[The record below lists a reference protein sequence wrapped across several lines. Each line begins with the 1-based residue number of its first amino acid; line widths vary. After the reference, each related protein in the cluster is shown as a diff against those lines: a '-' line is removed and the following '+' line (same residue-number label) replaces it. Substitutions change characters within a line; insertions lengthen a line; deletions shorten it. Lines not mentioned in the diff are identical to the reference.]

1 MKTIYFTITGTGYYN
16 GSDFLEKDMKVFLE
30 KDKDNEYDTEAIL
43 VKLPGVGEI
52 GYVANSPRTVL
63 GESMSAGR
71 IYDKIG
77 NLAEGKILY
86 KLSGGVLGE
95 LEIEESEKDEKRTY

>member
-1 MKTIYFTITGTGYYN
+1 
-16 GSDFLEKDMKVFLE
+16 MKVFLE

-77 NLAEGKILY
+77 DLAEGKILY

-95 LEIEESEKDEKRTY
+95 LKIEESEKDEKRTY